1 MVQDYPEHRLHFFA
15 LLRAITNNC
24 FSTLFAMSPEQL
36 RLVINSIIWAF
47 RHTVRCSHS
56 LRLQACYAFCPGP
69 CCRPERRVIPAGPLR
84 LPAAN
89 SMY

>member
-1 MVQDYPEHRLHFFA
+1 MQDYPEHRLHFFS

-47 RHTVRCSHS
+47 RHTVRLTAPPPTPLPHPGVGCTTCLLSWLHHS
-56 LRLQACYAFCPGP
+56 CML
-69 CCRPERRVIPAGPLR
+69 
-84 LPAAN
+84 
-89 SMY
+89 